1 MYDTIY
7 KTVFQ
12 TEKSTKVKEK
22 IISNILQH
30 KRSFEI
36 MSVGRTLKSCLSNQN
51 FEHGKMSFLYL
62 FCFLLQGCY
71 NLKKIVQQFLTHKR
85 YNVLINSQ
93 NFSFVAVTRLL

>member
-1 MYDTIY
+1 MFYRSRCMYDTIY

-51 FEHGKMSFLYL
+51 FEHGKMLLSIFVLL
-62 FCFLLQGCY
+62 F
-71 NLKKIVQQFLTHKR
+71 
-85 YNVLINSQ
+85 
-93 NFSFVAVTRLL
+93 AARLL

>member
-1 MYDTIY
+1 MKSYLNFSLFILGSTHIY
-7 KTVFQ
+7 LCFIVAGVCMMLFTKTVFQ

-51 FEHGKMSFLYL
+51 FEHGKMFLSIFVLL
-62 FCFLLQGCY
+62 F
-71 NLKKIVQQFLTHKR
+71 
-85 YNVLINSQ
+85 
-93 NFSFVAVTRLL
+93 AARLL